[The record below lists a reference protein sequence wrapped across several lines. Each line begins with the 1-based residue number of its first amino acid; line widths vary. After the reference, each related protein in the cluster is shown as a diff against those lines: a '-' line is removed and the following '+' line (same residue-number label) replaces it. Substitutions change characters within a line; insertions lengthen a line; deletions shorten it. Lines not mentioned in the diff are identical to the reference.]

1 MESSVRE
8 YHAGECILI
17 NSDII
22 HSTKCTSP
30 NKAILFQIPLSFLSL
45 YLPDADQLV
54 FNLENPEESAV
65 RRTKL
70 DIFKETLVQMQIAN
84 DIRPEGFI
92 LRFNSLLFEILFQ
105 LYHNFSIR
113 VVHGNQTQRD
123 KDRARLDTILNYI
136 RQNYKQHISIEEIA
150 NVAYLQSGYFCRFFK
165 KCMGIT
171 FLEYQNELRLS
182 YIYQDILSTDDSIK
196 DILER
201 HGFTNY
207 KLFRRMFFEHFE
219 MTPTE
224 VRKKIQKLILNQT
237 INLPEVLIRSTSM
250 HFKPSKKNRKDS
262 QIPKSFL
269 FFFVY
274 YKG

>member
-54 FNLENPEESAV
+54 FNLEKPGRKCCPPDKTRYPSKRRWFRCRLQMISV
-65 RRTKL
+65 RRAL
-70 DIFKETLVQMQIAN
+70 S
-84 DIRPEGFI
+84 

-150 NVAYLQSGYFCRFFK
+150 NVAYLQSWL
-165 KCMGIT
+165 
-171 FLEYQNELRLS
+171 FL
-182 YIYQDILSTDDSIK
+182 
-196 DILER
+196 
-201 HGFTNY
+201 
-207 KLFRRMFFEHFE
+207 
-219 MTPTE
+219 P
-224 VRKKIQKLILNQT
+224 
-237 INLPEVLIRSTSM
+237 
-250 HFKPSKKNRKDS
+250 
-262 QIPKSFL
+262 FL
-269 FFFVY
+269 
-274 YKG
+274 